1 MRCECVATEHSN
13 NSALII
19 AIPFFFCLFA
29 AFFFFFWFFF
39 VNIAI
44 TFKLCIL
51 RFERYGPVQSDSVG
65 LWHYI
70 LSCSYILRQS
80 NCHIYVAT
88 NPMLHKHTKHIKI
101 YYHYKREKVTPGVVK
116 LVQGSQLVDL
126 LTKALNSS
134 KFKHLMSNM
143 GIVIL
148 ITHIEGECKV

>member
-1 MRCECVATEHSN
+1 
-13 NSALII
+13 
-19 AIPFFFCLFA
+19 
-29 AFFFFFWFFF
+29 
-39 VNIAI
+39 
-44 TFKLCIL
+44 
-51 RFERYGPVQSDSVG
+51 
-65 LWHYI
+65 
-70 LSCSYILRQS
+70 
-80 NCHIYVAT
+80 
-88 NPMLHKHTKHIKI
+88 MLHKHTKHIKI